1 MHSDKRF
8 QIIQWKQ
15 SVQEKRLEPSRL
27 NSSKPPG
34 PWGHFLPPHKSLCP
48 AHTAGQNPL
57 SQTELKAMSHPFTVC
72 VTGKLLNLNKHQF
85 HHLSKRWRRVLI
97 TQYLFCESH
106 WTADVTEQTLS
117 ECWPLS
123 TFLWEEKRSPR
134 TLLLA
139 GPFPES
145 SNCTSMWQSMRKEK
159 RSPSTDC

>member
-1 MHSDKRF
+1 MSKKKGWSHQGSTAASLQD
-8 QIIQWKQ
+8 
-15 SVQEKRLEPSRL
+15 LEAISCLLTSHCAQP
-27 NSSKPPG
+27 
-34 PWGHFLPPHKSLCP
+34 
-48 AHTAGQNPL
+48 HTAGQNPL

-85 HHLSKRWRRVLI
+85 HHLSKRWRRALI

-145 SNCTSMWQSMRKEK
+145 SNCTSMWQSVRKEK